1 MVEIHV
7 EGLLAKCKSELMRHL
22 LTNHYLLSESDAQK
36 LLDTYVELNNISNLP
51 ESEHERLLNQNKELV

>member
-22 LTNHYLLSESDAQK
+22 QTAGLTEDTAGK
-36 LLDTYVELNNISNLP
+36 LLDAYVELTNISNLP

>member
-7 EGLLAKCKSELMRHL
+7 EELLAKCKSELMSHL
-22 LTNHYLLSESDAQK
+22 LTIHYLLSASDAQK
-36 LLDTYVELNNISNLP
+36 LLDTYVELSNISKLP